1 MLVTYYSSTGALS
14 FAPVAP
20 RDQAVGPI
28 EVAVC
33 PSPPNEIIDPWRD
46 SDARMS
52 RRSQTLFAIATLT
65 TIALLI
71 FAGSIS

>member
-33 PSPPNEIIDPWRD
+33 LSPPDEIIDPWHD

-52 RRSQTLFAIATLT
+52 HRSQPCLR
-65 TIALLI
+65 
-71 FAGSIS
+71 